1 MTAAPAVVEADR
13 TFTRDELD
21 RMVDRFATALA
32 AHGAGPSGRVGWIMA
47 NRAEVLAVALAARGL
62 GAPAVAFGRRCT
74 AEELAARIAVAA
86 PAVIVVDGDERQRV
100 QDVAGGVPV
109 LDVTGP
115 LPEEPGLVVARARPM
130 RPIGPTGDTDRLG
143 AGASLLFTSGTS
155 GSPKAALRTRGDR
168 RLAERIADG
177 FGIGAGTR
185 FLVSGPLTHSGPWTC
200 ALMSLARGGTVGLLR
215 GFDAGTWL
223 DFASE
228 HDINSGFLTPTQLRR
243 LVRAARNR
251 RDWLPSPT
259 HVVVSGEP
267 FPDALK
273 REAVRLFGPGFV
285 ECYGSTELGP
295 TTVLPAGE
303 FADHPGS
310 SGLPF
315 DGVEVAAFREGRR
328 LGAGEE
334 GVLHVRTPL
343 AFDGY
348 VGGDGQLDPASPAPG
363 DGWQTVGD
371 VGFIDADG
379 YVHVTGRA
387 DDLIISGGVN
397 MVPADIEAVLSTHPD
412 VRECVV
418 FGVPDPVWGQR
429 VAAAVV
435 SEADLD
441 TATVRDWLRGRI
453 SDDKR
458 PYDVLRLTELPMTA
472 NGKVSRSA
480 LAAML
485 TAARDGER

>member
-1 MTAAPAVVEADR
+1 MTATPAVVEVDR
-13 TFTRDELD
+13 TLTRSELD
-21 RMVDRFATALA
+21 EMVDRFVTALA

-62 GAPAVAFGRRCT
+62 GAPVVAFGRRCT
-74 AEELAARIAVAA
+74 AEELASRIAVAA
-86 PAVIVVDGDERQRV
+86 PVVIVVDGVERQRV
-100 QDVAGGVPV
+100 QDVAGGVPL

-115 LPEEPGLVVARARPM
+115 LPEGPGLVVARAE
-130 RPIGPTGDTDRLG
+130 PTGDTDRLG

-155 GSPKAALRTRGDR
+155 GRPKAALRTRGDR
-168 RLAERIADG
+168 RLAERIANG
-177 FGIGAGTR
+177 FGIGARTR

-200 ALMSLARGGTVGLLR
+200 ALMSLSRGGTVGLLR
-215 GFDAGTWL
+215 GFDAEAWL

-228 HDINSGFLTPTQLRR
+228 HGMNSGFLTPTQLRR
-243 LVRAARNR
+243 LVRAGRDR
-251 RDWLPSPT
+251 RDRLPAPT

-273 REAVRLFGPGFV
+273 REAVHLFGPGFV

-295 TTVLPAGE
+295 TTALHARE

-310 SGLPF
+310 SGRPF
-315 DGVEVAAFREGRR
+315 DGVEVAAFRDGRR

-334 GVLHVRTPL
+334 GVLHARTPL

-348 VGGDGQLDPASPAPG
+348 VGGDERLGTARREENPAPG
-363 DGWQTVGD
+363 GGWQTVGD
-371 VGFIDADG
+371 VGFVDADG

-387 DDLIISGGVN
+387 DDMIISGGVN
-397 MVPADIEAVLSTHPD
+397 MVPADIEAVLGGHPD

-435 SEADLD
+435 SDTELD
-441 TATVRDWLRGRI
+441 AAQVRDWMRGRI

-458 PYDVLRLTELPMTA
+458 PYDVLRLPELPMTA
-472 NGKVSRSA
+472 NGKVSRPA

-485 TAARDGER
+485 AAVRDADG